1 MTDLERAK
9 QSLQEGFER
18 MPHTRYDLLGNAA
31 CSRKIRTLIMTYIME
46 SATLS
51 TCRDEVKSLMINSG
65 AFIRFEAIVSFF
77 LPIIMFPVMSRD
89 RLEYRIPKMMANI
102 LSLMAIPL
110 TVINVFLYIRFVDF
124 RISFY
129 DVLITSPIRL
139 LSKMLF

>member
-18 MPHTRYDLLGNAA
+18 MPHTQYDLLGNAA

-65 AFIRFEAIVSFF
+65 VSEKSFEKEIV
-77 LPIIMFPVMSRD
+77 P
-89 RLEYRIPKMMANI
+89 E
-102 LSLMAIPL
+102 
-110 TVINVFLYIRFVDF
+110 
-124 RISFY
+124 ISVY
-129 DVLITSPIRL
+129 YKAKELIDNGYFNYH
-139 LSKMLF
+139 KE